1 MKCKYCG
8 AEFPDWLDFCP
19 ECTKPVEE
27 QPAEEAAP
35 LPTPEA
41 EDERPAE
48 PEQEQPAEP
57 DQEPEQEPAPVKQK
71 KKKKSSEPVAEVYQ
85 SPERPRKS
93 RRKKNA
99 RRGANPFL
107 WFLSGLLF
115 CIAAVAALMLAGVL
129 QLGGSTPAATE
140 QSVVVTEQGYES
152 PEAVLQTYAG
162 ALRDGDLSTMLS
174 TYAASAYYSRVPTD
188 ADYNTDFD
196 NGNAFRVG
204 FAGQAELQAAGT
216 KLSTALTAEKT
227 RSYLVDAI
235 MLQYTYPLF
244 HGNTCYT
251 YDEENGQ
258 SLILLKSEDDLKD
271 YLAQLPKAKPFSEVT
286 LGEVYEVSAKLS
298 EEEAANYQT
307 AVQQVAEN
315 CHADAAAYYC
325 IELTIDGEDYILGM
339 ELVQYDGLWYNNA
352 PYDYGVVLKDEFA
365 NNNFGGLIPVAAI
378 ESWR

>member
-27 QPAEEAAP
+27 QLAEEAAP

-48 PEQEQPAEP
+48 PAAEPEQPAEP
-57 DQEPEQEPAPVKQK
+57 EPAPAPVKQK
-71 KKKKSSEPVAEVYQ
+71 KKKKSSEPEAEVYQ

-99 RRGANPFL
+99 RRGASPFL

-129 QLGGSTPAATE
+129 QLGGKTPAPTE
-140 QSVVVTEQGYES
+140 ETVVVTEQGYET

-174 TYAASAYYSRVPTD
+174 TYAASTYYSHVPTD
-188 ADYNTDFD
+188 ADYDTDFD
-196 NGNAFRVG
+196 NGTPYRIRT
-204 FAGQAELQAAGT
+204 AGQAELQAAGT
-216 KLSTALTAEKT
+216 EFSKAITAEKT
-227 RSYLVDAI
+227 RSYLVDTI
-235 MLQYTYPLF
+235 MTQYSYPLF
-244 HGNTCYT
+244 HGSTCYA
-251 YDEENGQ
+251 YDEDNEQ

-286 LGEVYEVSAKLS
+286 LGEVYEISTKLS
-298 EEEAANYQT
+298 DEEAENYQ
-307 AVQQVAEN
+307 QGIEQVAAN
-315 CHADAAAYYC
+315 CHAEAAAFYC
-325 IELTIDGEDYILGM
+325 MELTIDGEDYILGM

-352 PYDYGVVLKDEFA
+352 PYDYGVVLKDEFV
-365 NNNFGGLIPVAAI
+365 NNSFGGLIPVAAI
-378 ESWR
+378 ESWK